1 MGISLPGRR
10 KLVMPIPYYTICYA
24 DSTYERVWREE
35 DMLACKLGNK
45 KIKSIKY
52 YKYTVS
58 GWKVR
63 IIVWVETKH
72 LWACYYL

>member
-1 MGISLPGRR
+1 
-10 KLVMPIPYYTICYA
+10 MPIPYYTICYV

-35 DMLACKLGNK
+35 DMLACKLGKK

-52 YKYTVS
+52 YKYTES

-63 IIVWVETKH
+63 VIV
-72 LWACYYL
+72 